1 MNALLV
7 YAHPE
12 PRSFNAAM
20 RDVAVET
27 LVSAGHA
34 VELSDLYATRF
45 DAAGGPDD
53 FMVRED
59 GERFSYQREQ
69 RRAAAARTFVAPL
82 QREIDRVRWADF
94 LLLQFPLWWFSLPAI
109 LKGWI
114 DRVFAMGFAYD
125 VGRSYESGPLAGK
138 RAMLAL
144 TTGSPAPLYAPGGR
158 NGDIDG
164 LLFHVQHGMLRFV
177 GMDVLPPFIAFG
189 AARVSDADRAA
200 YLEAFRARL
209 ATVET
214 TAPLRFDT
222 LRQRSCD

>member
-82 QREIDRVRWADF
+82 QRE
-94 LLLQFPLWWFSLPAI
+94 
-109 LKGWI
+109 
-114 DRVFAMGFAYD
+114 
-125 VGRSYESGPLAGK
+125 
-138 RAMLAL
+138 
-144 TTGSPAPLYAPGGR
+144 
-158 NGDIDG
+158 
-164 LLFHVQHGMLRFV
+164 
-177 GMDVLPPFIAFG
+177 MDVLPPFIAFG
-189 AARVSDADRAA
+189 AARVSDAERAA

-222 LRQRSCD
+222 FRQRSCD